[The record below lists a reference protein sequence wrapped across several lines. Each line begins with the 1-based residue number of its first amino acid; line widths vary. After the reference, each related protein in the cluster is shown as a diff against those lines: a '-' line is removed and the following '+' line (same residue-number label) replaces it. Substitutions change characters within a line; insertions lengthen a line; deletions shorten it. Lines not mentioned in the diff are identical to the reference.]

1 MKSQGKGAGGIV
13 YKAVHVP
20 SLRIVA
26 IKKIAVFDQDKRHQ
40 MVRELKALYK
50 NLVPIAGAGSST
62 ARGSIREGPCPYIVA
77 FHDAFITRKYLSER
91 AAREWSTVVDI
102 SMTPP
107 SFKPVSLTLSRSPL
121 SKTHKEVF
129 FNPINIFDTFTT
141 LFYYYQSTFSF

>member
-1 MKSQGKGAGGIV
+1 MNTQGKGAGGIV

-77 FHDAFITRKYLSER
+77 FHDAFITPSEGN
-91 AAREWSTVVDI
+91 
-102 SMTPP
+102 
-107 SFKPVSLTLSRSPL
+107 VSIQKRRCEQCSCNYR
-121 SKTHKEVF
+121 
-129 FNPINIFDTFTT
+129 
-141 LFYYYQSTFSF
+141 

>member
-1 MKSQGKGAGGIV
+1 M
-13 YKAVHVP
+13 P

-102 SMTPP
+102 SMTFP
-107 SFKPVSLTLSRSPL
+107 SFKLIALYLSRSPL
-121 SKTHKEVF
+121 SKTPKQVF
-129 FNPINIFDTFTT
+129 FNPINIFWHLLHT
-141 LFYYYQSTFSF
+141 LFYYYQFYFFRLTSKLYF